1 MTDLG
6 RTLEREMDLIRPS
19 DYPVE
24 AVARRRD
31 RRRRRQRIGSAAVA
45 LSITAVAVGWTAV
58 VLRERQDAPPL
69 APPLTGRIAFIDR
82 ESRLRVVDAAGGQA
96 RIVVG
101 AHAEYPDWSPDGATI
116 AFDDGQ
122 NLNGSLASIPNG
134 RIYTVGADGSDL
146 VEVPMEGHA
155 FAPSWA
161 PDGTRLA
168 VAAERPGSTAGI
180 AWLDL
185 ASGATT
191 SVTTNPYDGYWD
203 AEPDVSPDGTR
214 IVFVRIRELLDRGGH
229 RNRTALYVVHADGSG
244 LRRLTS
250 WGLDAGTPSWSPDG
264 SRIAFSSLD
273 HAVIDR
279 PSQVFLIDP
288 DGSNLTRLTSGRT
301 AASFWPAWSPDGSM
315 IVFTRFVLDPPAAS
329 FELAG
334 ISVTG
339 EGAPPLPA
347 SIPAG
352 ANQADWGRN
361 P

>member
-1 MTDLG
+1 MTELG
-6 RTLEREMDLIRPS
+6 RTLEREMEHIRPP
-19 DYPVE
+19 DYPIEV
-24 AVARRRD
+24 VARRRD
-31 RRRRRQRIGSAAVA
+31 RRRRRQRIGAGVLALTITVA
-45 LSITAVAVGWTAV
+45 AVGWTAFA
-58 VLRERQDAPPL
+58 LREPQDAAPL

-82 ESRLRVVDAAGGQA
+82 EGRLRVVDAGGGQA

-122 NLNGSLASIPNG
+122 NLHGSPASIPNG
-134 RIYTVGADGSDL
+134 RIYTVGADGSNL
-146 VEVPMEGHA
+146 VEVPMEGRA

-168 VAAERPGSTAGI
+168 VAAEAPGSVPGI
-180 AWLDL
+180 AWLDP
-185 ASGATT
+185 ATGAMT
-191 SVTTNPYDGYWD
+191 SVTSNPYDGYWD

-214 IVFVRIRELLDRGGH
+214 IVFVRVRELVERGGY
-229 RNRTALYVVHADGSG
+229 RNRTALYVVNPDGSG
-244 LRRLTS
+244 LRRLTP
-250 WGLDAGTPSWSPDG
+250 WGMDAGTPSWSPDG

-288 DGSNLTRLTSGRT
+288 DGSNLTQLTSGRT
-301 AASFWPAWSPDGSM
+301 AASFWPAWSPDGST

-339 EGAPPLPA
+339 GAAPPLPA
-347 SIPAG
+347 SIPPG
-352 ANQADWGRN
+352 ANQADWGRY